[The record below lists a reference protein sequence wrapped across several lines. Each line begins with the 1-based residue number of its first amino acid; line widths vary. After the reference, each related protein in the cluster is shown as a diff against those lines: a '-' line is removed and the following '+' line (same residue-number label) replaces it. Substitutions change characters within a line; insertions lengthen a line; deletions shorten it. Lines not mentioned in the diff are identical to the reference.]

1 MLLLLNVLTWRGG
14 PPQSALSHLFD
25 TAGGSIGRSSSNQ
38 LRLPDPEGFIS
49 RKHGSIAYQD
59 GDYRYTDT
67 SSGGT
72 YFATRNL
79 LLEQDTLAL
88 RPGDILRIGDY
99 EIAVA
104 LLPDAETGSKPDR
117 PNPDL
122 FQEFLEGAGLELRH
136 RFKPEDLPGLMRAL
150 GALFRPLAEAALAP
164 SPLHPGPAADATD
177 PAAQS
182 ACLDAALEHL
192 LLPGPGAATDP
203 LDTLLDLLE
212 DAAHQKLALHAAL
225 QAELAVAL
233 RRFDPDGLAR
243 IGGDPDPA
251 RCWETFRTAYPGL
264 AKDIA
269 QNFLGAEFV
278 KTYQRQLRLLRTV
291 KGR

>member
-1 MLLLLNVLTWRGG
+1 MPMLLLLNVLTWRGG
-14 PPQSALSHLFD
+14 PPQSGLSHLFD
-25 TAGGSIGRSSSNQ
+25 TAGGSVGRSSSNQ

-79 LLEQDTLAL
+79 LLEQDTLVL
-88 RPGDILRIGDY
+88 RPGDILCIGDY
-99 EIAVA
+99 EIAVS
-104 LLPDAETGSKPDR
+104 LLPDAAASPT
-117 PNPDL
+117 PDL
-122 FQEFLEGAGLELRH
+122 FQAFLEGAGLDLRH

-150 GALFRPLAEAALAP
+150 GTLFRPLAEAALAP
-164 SPLHPGPAADATD
+164 SPLHPGPAADT
-177 PAAQS
+177 AQS
-182 ACLDAALEHL
+182 TRLDAALEHL
-192 LLPGPGAATDP
+192 LLPGPDAATDA
-203 LDTLLDLLE
+203 LDALLDHLE
-212 DAAHQKLALHAAL
+212 DAAHQKLALHTAL

-243 IGGDPDPA
+243 IGGNPDPA
-251 RCWETFRTAYPGL
+251 RCWQAFRTAYPGL
-264 AKDIA
+264 VQDIA
-269 QNFLGAEFV
+269 QNFLGAEFI